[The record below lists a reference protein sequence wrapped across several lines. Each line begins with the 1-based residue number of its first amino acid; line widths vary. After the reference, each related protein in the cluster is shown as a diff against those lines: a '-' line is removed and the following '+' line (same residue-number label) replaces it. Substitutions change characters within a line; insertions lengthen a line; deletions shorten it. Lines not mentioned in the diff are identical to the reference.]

1 MGGMK
6 YTIVGILLVATV
18 LIMWSL
24 ATGNVQEA
32 IMMTVA
38 IISVTFFS
46 SIDSLWNYLYGR
58 KHGPAG
64 PAKPRGDNV
73 IVVKSRPDEK
83 A

>member
-1 MGGMK
+1 MK
-6 YTIVGILLVATV
+6 YTIVGILIVALV

-32 IMMTVA
+32 VMMTVA
-38 IISVTFFS
+38 IVSVTFFS

-58 KHGPAG
+58 KNGPAG
-64 PAKPRGDNV
+64 PAKPQGDNV
-73 IVVKSRPDEK
+73 IVVKSRSDEK